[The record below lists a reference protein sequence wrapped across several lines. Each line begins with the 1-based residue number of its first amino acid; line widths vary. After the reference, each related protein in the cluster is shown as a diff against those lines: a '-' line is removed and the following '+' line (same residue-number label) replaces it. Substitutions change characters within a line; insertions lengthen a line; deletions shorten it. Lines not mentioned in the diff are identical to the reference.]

1 MNNSIFCN
9 RVLSLISETDVARLM
24 LSFNELIVE
33 QYAATKKTFLLMR
46 SIRQARIRLS
56 IAIETYEVSGRCART
71 VLKLLEAEEELLH
84 DQSQDKELC
93 DFIVDD
99 PKMRWTATI
108 SDYTEMVYGIHA
120 ICCISG
126 GACSL
131 NDIHRALGSIFHVR
145 LSLPQMY
152 KIFAAIRGRKKEQ
165 LVFLKRMYEAL
176 KQRIEDMD
184 R

>member
-1 MNNSIFCN
+1 MRDLTFCN
-9 RVLSLISETDVARLM
+9 KILSLISETDVDRLM
-24 LSFNELIVE
+24 LNFNELIDE
-33 QYAATKKTFLLMR
+33 QYAAAKTPALLKR
-46 SIRQARIRLS
+46 SIRQAHIRLS
-56 IAIETYEVSGRCART
+56 IAMDTYEVSGWCART
-71 VLKLLEAEEELLH
+71 VLKLLEAEEELLR

-93 DFIVDD
+93 NCIVDD
-99 PKMRWTATI
+99 PEMRWTATI

-131 NDIHRALGSIFHVR
+131 NDIHRALGGIFHVR

-165 LVFLKRMYEAL
+165 VVFLKRMYEAL